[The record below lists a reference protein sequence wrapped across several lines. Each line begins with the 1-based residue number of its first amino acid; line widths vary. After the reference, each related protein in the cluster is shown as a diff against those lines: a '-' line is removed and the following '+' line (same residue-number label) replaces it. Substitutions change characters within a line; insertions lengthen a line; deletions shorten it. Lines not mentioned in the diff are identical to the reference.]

1 MVGVLWYTF
10 RLTIIAVVVER
21 IRRRNMNDTDR
32 IKNGQSIVLYDEL
45 IQDKLEII
53 MRRIQALDQNEPYF
67 LYLSAS
73 FHKQQFL

>member
-10 RLTIIAVVVER
+10 RLTIIAIVVER

-45 IQDKLEII
+45 IQDKPEII
-53 MRRIQALDQNEPYF
+53 MRRIQALEQK
-67 LYLSAS
+67 
-73 FHKQQFL
+73 H